1 MFFIFIRVHRQI
13 VLKKCTCGVALPLVC
28 VVDAEQRD
36 EEGRPEDGGGV
47 GHGQRGWLRRGGGL
61 ATVPCSLT
69 THNSSAGVPPN
80 RLPAPAPGPGP
91 ARVSRVAEYRSYFMG
106 RSLSRVHST
115 AHYRAQYSTVQCTHA
130 GDGQGGGG
138 DIYTAIMLLL
148 GELSPSPAPLHAQK
162 SKPLQQTPQQIYT
175 GLSCCQGR
183 LPPSPPASICQFYST
198 PNPQSTSSSRRRS
211 LCVQHLVIAE
221 WGKISTK

>member
-1 MFFIFIRVHRQI
+1 MASEGGSGGAAGSQLFL
-13 VLKKCTCGVALPLVC
+13 VLL
-28 VVDAEQRD
+28 Q
-36 EEGRPEDGGGV
+36 
-47 GHGQRGWLRRGGGL
+47 
-61 ATVPCSLT
+61 LT
-69 THNSSAGVPPN
+69 QLICRSSPQPVT
-80 RLPAPAPGPGP
+80 RPGPRPGP
-91 ARVSRVAEYRSYFMG
+91 SEGFKGSGVSILFHGPESG
-106 RSLSRVHST
+106 QST
-115 AHYRAQYSTVQCTHA
+115 QYSTVQGTVQHSTVHTC
-130 GDGQGGGG
+130 GGWIGWVWG
-138 DIYTAIMLLL
+138 DIYTAIILLL